1 MGFIFIFNII
11 VGTGALTLPGVFAKS
26 GWCLSFVVLIL
37 LALVSYITVTFVIEA
52 MAGANAIKNWQ
63 SLQALRYKR
72 NSNEEDNELYW
83 NTESETVPLTI
94 QNMQF
99 HYYQLTQKFE
109 LGEMAK
115 IFFNDCGRILFY
127 LCFII
132 YLYGDLSIYSAAVA
146 RSLRDVL
153 W

>member
-1 MGFIFIFNII
+1 MGFIFIFNLI

-26 GWCLSFVVLIL
+26 GWCLGFIVVIIL
-37 LALVSYITVTFVIEA
+37 AFVSYITVTFVIEA
-52 MAGANAIKNWQ
+52 MASANAIKTWQ
-63 SLQALRYKR
+63 SLQALRYKC
-72 NSNEEDNELYW
+72 NLNEDNELFSS
-83 NTESETVPLTI
+83 TESETVPLTI

-99 HYYQLTQKFE
+99 HYYQLTQQFE

-115 IFFNDCGRILFY
+115 IFFNDCGCILFY

-132 YLYGDLSIYSAAVA
+132 YLCGDLSIYSAAVA